1 MKRRISLLV
10 VAVVF
15 LLLPLASSGQ
25 IVMPHDVMG
34 CGGGEMSGVGNI
46 VRGTLGQGCIGVVSG
61 TGYIHQIG
69 FWYLF
74 GEPGTGV
81 DEGDLNPTR
90 YWLGQNHPNP
100 FNPITTLKFSLPQE
114 THVTMKLYDAT
125 GREVRT
131 LVDDALPAGYHS
143 TVVEARGLASGI
155 YFCRMVA
162 DRFVETRKLV
172 LLK

>member
-1 MKRRISLLV
+1 MTTLLV
-10 VAVVF
+10 VAMIF

-25 IVMPHDVMG
+25 ITLPYDVVG
-34 CGGGEMSGVGNI
+34 CGGGEMSGVGNV
-46 VRGTLGQGCIGVVSG
+46 VRGTLGQGCIGVASG
-61 TGYIHQIG
+61 PGNIHEIG

-74 GEPGTGV
+74 GEPGTGI
-81 DEGDLNPTR
+81 DEGDLTPTR

-100 FNPITTLKFSLPQE
+100 FNPMTTLKFSLPQL
-114 THVTMKLYDAT
+114 TRVIMKLYDAS

-131 LVDDALPAGYHS
+131 LVDEELPAGHHS
-143 TVVEARGLASGI
+143 TVVEAQGLASGI

-162 DRFVETRKLV
+162 GSFVETRKLV